1 VDIVTVKPRFTA
13 LISRKLD
20 LKAAQT

>member
-20 LKAAQT
+20 LKAA

>member
-1 VDIVTVKPRFTA
+1 VDILTVKPRFTA